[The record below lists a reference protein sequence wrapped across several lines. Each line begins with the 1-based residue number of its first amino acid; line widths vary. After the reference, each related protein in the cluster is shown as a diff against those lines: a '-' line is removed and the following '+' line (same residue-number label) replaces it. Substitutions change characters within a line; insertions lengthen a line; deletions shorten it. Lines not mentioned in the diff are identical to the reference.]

1 MNDMLFI
8 SMMKSLSVC
17 QSSQPIPPST
27 ILTNLNPCEIKSHL
41 SLSISPFQVNQ
52 AKTLS
57 GERQGTGAGLFIGR
71 PRISGI

>member
-1 MNDMLFI
+1 MTDMLFI
-8 SMMKSLSVC
+8 SMKSL
-17 QSSQPIPPST
+17 
-27 ILTNLNPCEIKSHL
+27 LTTRN
-41 SLSISPFQVNQ
+41 LSIANLPRSSSDSSPFESVRNKILSFFSSQVNQ